1 MNNQFATQFLLE
13 DSEELKNTVSDT
25 FKELG
30 VDDERLIHLLTS
42 AVVERI
48 IPLSKAIE
56 IIRSTNLK
64 EMSTVGGGVTG
75 GPTAAT
81 FTSGAGEQMATTK
94 AFKGTRKKKYQE
106 GTFEDYEIAIYDGK
120 EDGLTK
126 IYKRGNGYY
135 GINDS
140 FDFTAKDRAELIKK
154 LKEFGYTLLS
164 GSIEEDAPRL
174 AGDPKKT
181 SAQGSKNISAYTSVG
196 YQKAPSAAEAGK
208 KLKSIDVKELWE
220 KLNEGKRYSQFKKEA
235 AIRTKPQQMH
245 EAAKMVHKKLE
256 EIAKILEFTRQMRS
270 ELSEGEEVLEYTS
283 NTKKVFEKI
292 HTKVVEVYSK
302 VKGLK

>member
-42 AVVERI
+42 AVVEGI

-56 IIRSTNLK
+56 IIRSTNLE

-81 FTSGAGEQMATTK
+81 FMPGTGEQMTTTK

-106 GTFEDYEIAIYDGK
+106 
-120 EDGLTK
+120 
-126 IYKRGNGYY
+126 
-135 GINDS
+135 
-140 FDFTAKDRAELIKK
+140 
-154 LKEFGYTLLS
+154 
-164 GSIEEDAPRL
+164 DAPRL
-174 AGDPKKT
+174 AGNPAKT
-181 SAQGSKNISAYTSVG
+181 TKQGSKNISAYTSVG

-220 KLNEGKRYSQFKKEA
+220 ELNEGKRYSQFKKEA

-245 EAAKMVHKKLE
+245 EAAKMVHKKLD
-256 EIAKILEFTRQMRS
+256 EIAKILEFTRQMRT
-270 ELSEGEEVLEYTS
+270 ELSEGEEILEYTS
-283 NTKKVFEKI
+283 NTRKVFEKI